1 MATKILKGTPIS
13 AGVAI
18 GPAVV
23 VEQGLGD
30 IQIRHLEPD
39 EVEREIERF
48 ELARARVEVQLD
60 RMRTYVEKKSDD
72 ADALIFAAQKAVIQD
87 ASIHET
93 VDEIIRSERIGAE
106 GALQRQIAKFDEM
119 FSEIDDFRQLGS
131 EMRDPW
137 RLVLQDLA
145 ADREAVMPADAPRIL
160 VTDQLTPSL
169 LARVH
174 GGSVLGIAV
183 TRGNR
188 YSHGGILAQAL
199 GIPAVSGLPNLT
211 ATLESGTAMIVS
223 GDTGEVLIEPRKAEL
238 RRWARRQSDQDRKAQ
253 WLVEKAL
260 EPAATA
266 DGKPV
271 EVLLNVETLRDLED
285 VDVGLADGVGLLRT
299 EFLYM
304 ERRVFPSENE
314 QVGIYREALGKAHGK
329 PVVFRTLDIGG
340 DKRLPYFQMPEEENP
355 AMGWRGLRVSMAWRD
370 LFYVQLRALL
380 RASAAGPVKIL
391 LPMVT
396 TASEVKETRSILEGL
411 KEDLRRAHEPFDES
425 VAMGAM
431 LEVPAAAL
439 SLEQFIGDVDFL
451 SIGTND
457 LVQYMLAVDRDNPWV
472 AGLYDPMHPAVLGL
486 IRSVAKTAQAHQV
499 PLSVCGEMAGDPGG
513 ALLLLGLGIRSLSMS
528 PVMAPV
534 VKGFLHAVLPEE
546 ADEVAGLALRESDAT
561 GVARLVDKRTAILW
575 SRIRFQTAE
584 SKRR

>member
-1 MATKILKGTPIS
+1 MARKTLKGTPIA
-13 AGVAI
+13 AGVGI

-30 IQIRHLEPD
+30 VPIRHLESD
-39 EVEREIERF
+39 EVEHEIQRF
-48 ELARARVEVQLD
+48 ELARARVEIQLD
-60 RMRTYVEKKSDD
+60 RMRTFVEEKSND

-87 ASIHET
+87 ASIHEA
-93 VDEIIRSERIGAE
+93 VDEIIRAERIGAE
-106 GALQRQIAKFDEM
+106 GALQRQIAKFDEL
-119 FSEIDDFRQLGS
+119 FLGAEDFRQLGS

-145 ADREAVMPADAPRIL
+145 ADREAVMPADGPRIL
-160 VTDQLTPSL
+160 VADQLTPSL
-169 LARVH
+169 LSRVH

-188 YSHGGILAQAL
+188 YSHGGILVQAL

-211 ATLESGTAMIVS
+211 ATLESGTPLIVS
-223 GDTGEVLIEPRKAEL
+223 GDTGEVVVEPDQDEL
-238 RRWARRQSDQDRKAQ
+238 RRWARIQSDQDRKAQ

-260 EPAATA
+260 EPAALA
-266 DGKPV
+266 DGRPV

-285 VDVGLADGVGLLRT
+285 VEADLADGVGLLRT

-304 ERRVFPSENE
+304 ERKEFPSENE
-314 QVGIYREALGKAHGK
+314 QVAIYQEALAAAHGK

-380 RASAAGPVKIL
+380 RASAAGPVRIL

-396 TASEVKETRSILEGL
+396 TASEVKETRAILEGL
-411 KEDLRRAHEPFDES
+411 KEDLRRAHEPFDEE
-425 VAMGAM
+425 VALGAM

-439 SLEQFIGDVDFL
+439 TLDQFIDDVDFL

-486 IRSVAKTAQAHQV
+486 IQAVAKRARTHKT
-499 PLSVCGEMAGDPGG
+499 PLSVCGEMAGDPAGV
-513 ALLLLGLGIRSLSMS
+513 LLLLGLGIRSFSMS

-534 VKGFLHAVLPEE
+534 VKGFLHAILPEE
-546 ADEVAGLALRESDAT
+546 ADEVAGLALRESDAA
-561 GVARLVDKRTAILW
+561 GVARLVDERTAILW

-584 SKRR
+584 SKRH